1 MTTMCAPRNANG
13 SQGPAALA
21 QSRNWTAVGSGT
33 SRTTA
38 TTAIAAI
45 AVMTIRVRLTCRRLT
60 AIADP
65 TLSRVLSLRLKIGE
79 VTPSKAT
86 GSKVAAPEVTGS

>member
-1 MTTMCAPRNANG
+1 
-13 SQGPAALA
+13 
-21 QSRNWTAVGSGT
+21 
-33 SRTTA
+33 
-38 TTAIAAI
+38 
-45 AVMTIRVRLTCRRLT
+45 MTIRVRLTCRRLT